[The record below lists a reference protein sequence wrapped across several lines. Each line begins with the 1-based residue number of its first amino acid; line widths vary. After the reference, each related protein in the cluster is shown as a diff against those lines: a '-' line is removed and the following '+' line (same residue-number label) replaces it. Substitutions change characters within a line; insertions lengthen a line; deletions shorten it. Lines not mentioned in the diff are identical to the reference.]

1 MRHDE
6 SAASVVSS
14 QGGGWSGGHRR
25 AGLVQR
31 YQGLGSAARHQI
43 AESEQHESSMH
54 ARHEV
59 GFSLVTT
66 FWRNEHSR

>member
-1 MRHDE
+1 MRHVRVQRQSLVHRE
-6 SAASVVSS
+6 AAGQEGIDVL
-14 QGGGWSGGHRR
+14 
-25 AGLVQR
+25 GLVQR